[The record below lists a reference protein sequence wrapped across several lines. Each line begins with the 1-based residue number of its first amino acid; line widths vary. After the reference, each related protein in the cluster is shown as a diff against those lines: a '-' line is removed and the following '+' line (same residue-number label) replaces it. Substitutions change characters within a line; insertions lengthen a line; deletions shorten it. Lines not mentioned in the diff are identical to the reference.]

1 MTRRLLPWVGLLAF
15 TALLSIPLAMTAT
28 APPADVDAPTV
39 LHTAPVG
46 TPLSAPGRGNLYM
59 CRLNVLLGHAP
70 PPVSQV
76 DVPWR
81 DGNLLSIAGMEQV
94 AVPGAVPVKHRFKVT
109 TTRTTRTFM
118 GNGMPPWPI
127 GIFPIPPDSA
137 AYSYYSPLPALPPY
151 PSAAAIPV
159 KPYHL
164 HVSVTRQPKV
174 NKKPTCIDSFSTGV
188 SLDGVTWH
196 AELAGVNPTT
206 FVDPNAAL
214 PTDRCFGHPWN
225 TQYHIHGYSWKCMTR
240 QGRPGEASP
249 LLGYAWDGF
258 GVYGPRGPGGK
269 WITNAQLDECHGR
282 TSTVMWE
289 GKMRRMYHYVL
300 NNEFPYSIGCFRGT
314 PAKLKANLRHKMSER
329 AIR

>member
-15 TALLSIPLAMTAT
+15 TALLSIPAAMTAT
-28 APPADVDAPTV
+28 APPADDAPTV

-59 CRLNVLLGHAP
+59 CRLKVLLGHAP

-81 DGNLLSIAGMEQV
+81 DGNLLSVAGMEQV

-164 HVSVTRQPKV
+164 HLTVPRQPKA
-174 NKKPTCIDSFSTGV
+174 NRKPTCIDSFSTGV

-214 PTDRCFGHPWN
+214 PTDNCFGHPWN

-282 TSTVMWE
+282 TSKVMWE
-289 GKMRRMYHYVL
+289 GKMTRIYHYVL
-300 NNEFPYSIGCFRGT
+300 NNEYPYSIGCFRGT
-314 PAKLKANLRHKMSER
+314 PVKLPMNLRHKMS
-329 AIR
+329 